1 MLYGYRYNTL
11 CQPCSSLTYCRFTFQ
26 VWLIKS
32 PARSNVQSSRIF
44 VHGFAVYHTQVFYL
58 ELSTFNRYRV
68 MFRLKLCSPQLFCF
82 FFKYVHL
89 NSEWDLKCTN
99 SQILSIVYIFAS
111 NWKDSNGKETPSER
125 IGTHLWV
132 NRFFW
137 INTENVLKRG

>member
-82 FFKYVHL
+82 FLSTFIWTLSGIWNARIPKYCL
-89 NSEWDLKCTN
+89 LFTFLLLIEK
-99 SQILSIVYIFAS
+99 IAM
-111 NWKDSNGKETPSER
+111 GKKLRVS
-125 IGTHLWV
+125 
-132 NRFFW
+132 
-137 INTENVLKRG
+137 VLEHIYG